1 MYDFV
6 TSPEMGPYSRV
17 QRDYKYTSEYALI
30 QRLNKKAD
38 DQIEE
43 ANKAAADM
51 KASNTDKKSQ

>member
-1 MYDFV
+1 V